1 MRHVS
6 PGLISFDSSPT
17 RKRLNDPSDEDANLL
32 VRMTVLGHDAVRRQ
46 LDEAQCD
53 PLAMD
58 GADDDALPDLLRRD
72 RRKLPERAQLGMRR
86 FHREVRM
93 IVRVWHGWTRPEDA
107 DAYEQFLRGLLSD
120 LPASVSGSL
129 GGWVL
134 RRPGDGEEEFVVM
147 TLFESLDAIR
157 AFAGDDYE
165 TPVIEPEAARLLVRG
180 DEKAAHY
187 EAVVEPS

>member
-1 MRHVS
+1 
-6 PGLISFDSSPT
+6 
-17 RKRLNDPSDEDANLL
+17 
-32 VRMTVLGHDAVRRQ
+32 
-46 LDEAQCD
+46 
-53 PLAMD
+53 
-58 GADDDALPDLLRRD
+58 
-72 RRKLPERAQLGMRR
+72 
-86 FHREVRM
+86 M
-93 IVRVWHGWTRPEDA
+93 IVRVWHGWTKLEDA

-120 LPASVSGSL
+120 LPASVSGSF

-134 RRPGDGEEEFVVM
+134 RRPGDGEAEFVVM

-187 EAVVEPS
+187 EAVFEPS

>member
-1 MRHVS
+1 
-6 PGLISFDSSPT
+6 
-17 RKRLNDPSDEDANLL
+17 
-32 VRMTVLGHDAVRRQ
+32 
-46 LDEAQCD
+46 
-53 PLAMD
+53 
-58 GADDDALPDLLRRD
+58 
-72 RRKLPERAQLGMRR
+72 
-86 FHREVRM
+86 M
-93 IVRVWHGWTRPEDA
+93 IVRVWHGWTKPEDA
-107 DAYEQFLRGLLSD
+107 TAYEHFLHGLLSA

-147 TLFESLDAIR
+147 TLFGSLDAIR

-187 EAVVEPS
+187 EAVIEPS